1 MPTISGTDFAA
12 SLPESDIRAR
22 EQAVLEAIRQG
33 LHLEPLWLELESRFN
48 GHEARLSVMADAVR
62 IGNAEDAIRVT
73 LTAASAQRV
82 ADHFDAVLPT
92 SRICDLVWAQA
103 RVRISPCT
111 QTPDAKMAFTSRML
125 RHSREVDEKL
135 RGRAGLVENV
145 GKNWVLSNALDGK
158 PGTVANYGWFR
169 PNGVPIQT
177 LGTRHDLHHVDYS
190 QVVRLVRRDVVVDGR
205 VRDIEEVGRD
215 RALHRLISAEGPL
228 RVWRLTGAEP
238 QPLPPPDALPN
249 EDPAS
254 WRILERGMKGTD
266 VAAWQR
272 VLMRGGHDLAPWNDD
287 GAFGKVTHNTTVAW
301 QRAHNLPATGIVD
314 LRTRAA
320 IGTHPIPKPDP
331 TAELGDIPFVQA
343 KNFTRANRT
352 LVDAV
357 VIHTMEA
364 AEASTTAERVAAWAA
379 GPNAP
384 RASWHYAI
392 DDDSIVQCVKE
403 EDVAWAAPGCNGKG
417 IQLEHAGFARQT
429 AEQWSDGFS
438 MQMLARSAL
447 LTARICKRWNVPIQ
461 FVDATALV
469 RGERGITTHWE
480 VTKGPGKGR
489 TTHTDPGKHFPMARY
504 IELVAE
510 AAERLS

>member
-1 MPTISGTDFAA
+1 LPTISGADFAA
-12 SLPESDIRAR
+12 SLPESDILAR

-33 LHLEPLWLELESRFN
+33 LHQEPLWLELESRFN
-48 GHEARLSVMADAVR
+48 GHEARLFVMADALR

-92 SRICDLVWAQA
+92 TRICDLVWAQA

-125 RHSREVDEKL
+125 RHSREVDEKV
-135 RGRAGLVENV
+135 RGRPGLVENV
-145 GKNWVLSNALDGK
+145 GKHWVLSNALEGK
-158 PGTVANYGWFR
+158 PGVAANYGWFR

-177 LGTRHDLHHVDYS
+177 LGTRHNLHHVDYS
-190 QVVRLVRRDVVVDGR
+190 QVVRLVRRDLVVDGR
-205 VRDIEEVGRD
+205 VRDIEDVGRD
-215 RALHRLISAEGPL
+215 PTLHGLISTEAPL
-228 RVWRLTGAEP
+228 RVWRLRGVAS
-238 QPLPPPDALPN
+238 QPLPPPEAPRN

-254 WRILERGMKGTD
+254 WRVLERGMKGTD

-272 VLMRGGHDLAPWNDD
+272 VLMRDGHDLSPWNDD
-287 GAFGKVTHNTTVAW
+287 GSFGKVTHNATVAW
-301 QRAHNLPATGIVD
+301 QRARNLSATGTVD
-314 LRTRAA
+314 LATRAA
-320 IGTHPIPKPDP
+320 IGTPPVPKPDP
-331 TAELGDIPFVQA
+331 TGDLGVIPFVQA
-343 KNFTRANRT
+343 RNFTPANRSN
-352 LVDAV
+352 VDAV

-429 AEQWSDGFS
+429 AEQWNDGFS
-438 MQMLARSAL
+438 LQMLARSAL
-447 LTARICKRWNVPIQ
+447 LTARICRRWNVPIQ
-461 FVDATALV
+461 FVDASGLL
-469 RGERGITTHWE
+469 RGERGVTTHWE
-480 VTKGPGKGR
+480 VTKGPGKGK

-510 AAERLS
+510 AAERLG